1 MLISI
6 KAVLLQHLFVWV
18 LFVAVFGRG
27 LEERRGSFVPS
38 LFFLCRIESG
48 TGKLVH
54 THSVCCQRREKGRGP
69 PGNRKKRGEEAEKS
83 FREREAAV
91 LGLCWRHIPKISPRN
106 TLQGAF
112 VLYTVPNVGNQAS
125 THTAHVLHRGESERA

>member
-54 THSVCCQRREKGRGP
+54 THSVCCQRREKGGDHQGIGKNGGR
-69 PGNRKKRGEEAEKS
+69 RQKKVLE
-83 FREREAAV
+83 RERSGRAGAGLAAYPENFSKEYTSRS
-91 LGLCWRHIPKISPRN
+91 LCAIYR
-106 TLQGAF
+106 T
-112 VLYTVPNVGNQAS
+112 
-125 THTAHVLHRGESERA
+125 